1 MQVERV
7 RRYVLSSLVCSV
19 VLLHATA
26 VAALGATGGTAGGAR
41 QGLFVMSVLFG
52 LLAIV
57 AVRLIN
63 RRPVLTPWLAVALVI
78 PTVVYW
84 LILRVLAA

>member
-1 MQVERV
+1 MHIEQVK
-7 RRYVLSSLVCSV
+7 RYVLSSLVCSV
-19 VLLHATA
+19 VMLHSTA

-52 LLAIV
+52 VLAIG
-57 AVRLIN
+57 AVRIIN
-63 RRPVLTPWLAVALVI
+63 KRSVWTPWLLGAVVV

-84 LILRVLAA
+84 LILRVF